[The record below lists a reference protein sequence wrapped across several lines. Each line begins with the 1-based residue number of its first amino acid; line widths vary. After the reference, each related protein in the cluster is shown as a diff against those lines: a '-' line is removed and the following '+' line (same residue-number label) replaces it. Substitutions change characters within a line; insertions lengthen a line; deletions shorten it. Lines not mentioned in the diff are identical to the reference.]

1 MNTNPNIDLT
11 LNLDEVN
18 ILLSALQE
26 VAAKVANPL
35 TAKITEQAKAQL
47 EPLAPQAEA
56 E

>member
-1 MNTNPNIDLT
+1 MNTNPDIDLT

-35 TAKITEQAKAQL
+35 TKKITDQAKAQL
-47 EPLAPQAEA
+47 EPVAPATLAE
-56 E
+56 